1 MTAQKPGEGILTH
14 RGIENAGE
22 TNALWPQDLEAA
34 CFRLPATGSKRSR
47 KYMAIHKPTEFSLLL
62 RRLRERSQKSRYKL
76 AQFTGAN
83 EAYSHRLGTGERQN
97 PSREMVMKLAL
108 VADFSSVALEDVNEL
123 LLSAGYA
130 PLLSRG
136 ESIPRR

>member
-1 MTAQKPGEGILTH
+1 M
-14 RGIENAGE
+14 
-22 TNALWPQDLEAA
+22 
-34 CFRLPATGSKRSR
+34 AT
-47 KYMAIHKPTEFSLLL
+47 HKPTEFSLLL
-62 RRLRERSQKSRYKL
+62 RKLRERSKKSRYKL

-83 EAYSHRLGTGERQN
+83 EAYLHRLESGERQN

-108 VADFSSVALEDVNEL
+108 ALVADSSSVTLEDVNEL

-136 ESIPRR
+136 ESFPWN

>member
-1 MTAQKPGEGILTH
+1 V
-14 RGIENAGE
+14 
-22 TNALWPQDLEAA
+22 
-34 CFRLPATGSKRSR
+34 AT
-47 KYMAIHKPTEFSLLL
+47 HKPTEFSLML
-62 RRLRERSQKSRYKL
+62 RKLRERSQKSRYKL

-83 EAYSHRLGTGERQN
+83 EAYLHRLETGERQN

-108 VADFSSVALEDVNEL
+108 ALVADSSSVTLVDVNEL

-136 ESIPRR
+136 ESIPRN